1 MEPTENSP
9 GTRHAGPEPG
19 SVLPADRVP
28 AGELPND
35 DLLRELATVHRTR
48 HATLR
53 HGSDQ
58 ALAHHDQRMRELEQE
73 YLRRFPEREVDPDR
87 LTAGARA
94 RAARRRTGAEQ
105 PWDPED
111 LAIAE
116 GRDPTPEN
124 VAWARRKLAEEGPAA
139 INRTV
144 P

>member
-1 MEPTENSP
+1 MANTENSP
-9 GTRHAGPEPG
+9 TRHAGPEPG

-28 AGELPND
+28 ASELSHD
-35 DLLRELATVHRTR
+35 DLMRELATVHRTR
-48 HATLR
+48 HDTLR

-58 ALAHHDQRMRELEQE
+58 ALAHHDQRMRELERE
-73 YLRRFPEREVDPDR
+73 YLRRFPEREIDPDR

-94 RAARRRTGAEQ
+94 RAESFRTGAEQ

-139 INRTV
+139 IDRTV

>member
-1 MEPTENSP
+1 MDEDEVR
-9 GTRHAGPEPG
+9 G
-19 SVLPADRVP
+19 VP
-28 AGELPND
+28 ASELSDP
-35 DLLRELATVHRTR
+35 DLLRELASVHRTR
-48 HATLR
+48 HTTLR

-58 ALAHHDQRMRELEQE
+58 ALTHHDERTAELEQE
-73 YLRRFPEREVDPDR
+73 YLERFPEREVDPER

-94 RAARRRTGAEQ
+94 RTTSADWRTGADQ

-124 VAWARRKLAEEGPAA
+124 IEWARRRLAAEGSAA
-139 INRTV
+139 VERTV